1 MEHLFP
7 ERLSTLLFSPL
18 KSSRSILRVN
28 VPVECLAEKWCT
40 WPANTAYTRAAL
52 KSAPLFAL
60 VAARMI
66 WCQWLTHELAYSH
79 PHREMVYLVTL
90 YMDQHIPLILACE
103 KAGISK
109 MKTLSDM
116 HKFAR
121 ENSLADLSLFEFES
135 LLPEGIV
142 PFCEDTTPPDLIGPQ
157 TLFLGNS
164 KDPLAHVFEKA
175 FPKRCFS
182 REMEQAT
189 VDLLRA
195 GDNRVLHLYL
205 CSLLGNYADAG
216 FRLSL
221 GPRIQLLSG
230 TRAGLVKRAEAWAP
244 SASHAIREYVARNQ
258 LQPSPYTTVMGWV
271 LRDFSRYWRNVIMA
285 CEAAVRPN
293 VEHLLQNPGTRPQ
306 IKEDVAVWTKHASH
320 NVSLPKR
327 REVSHGHLLRL
338 IGRRFPT
345 SEPAECALE
354 PGLHAQFLHML
365 ALDLGQEPARTA
377 ARDAVNALCAE
388 EVPALLHFLYKTRTH
403 LEKRRMLAF
412 YPLPHN
418 YWDLHKKAPPTV
430 HQFCPACYTISFA
443 VAGVQTKAANFVVRC
458 HKGVYERVCD
468 CVPGGVRVCKIDMRG
483 YIMSARKTRALM
495 CCECFAITRV
505 QDGSFHVGKC
515 LFLCT
520 RCVRI
525 KALHASTGA
534 TSPV

>member
-7 ERLSTLLFSPL
+7 ESLATLLFSPL
-18 KSSRSILRVN
+18 HSARSILKVD
-28 VPVECLAEKWCT
+28 VPAECLGEPWCT
-40 WPANTAYTRAAL
+40 WPPNTAYTRAAL
-52 KSAPLFAL
+52 KNAPLFAL

-103 KAGISK
+103 KLGVSK

-121 ENSLADLSLFEFES
+121 ENNIAELSLLEFES
-135 LLPEGIV
+135 LLPLHV
-142 PFCEDTTPPDLIGPQ
+142 TPFCEENIPPDLIGPQ
-157 TLFLGNS
+157 TLLLNKN
-164 KDPLAHVFEKA
+164 KDSLAHLFEKA

-182 REMEQAT
+182 REMEQT
-189 VDLLRA
+189 TIDLLRQ
-195 GDNRVLHLYL
+195 GDKRVLHLYL

-221 GPRIQLLSG
+221 GTRIQLLSG
-230 TRAGLVKRAEAWAP
+230 SLTGLVKRAEAWVP

-293 VEHLLQNPGTRPQ
+293 VEHLLQNPGIQPQ

-320 NVSLPKR
+320 NVSLPRR
-327 REVSHGHLLRL
+327 RELSHAHLLRL
-338 IGRRFPT
+338 VSRRFPT
-345 SEPAECALE
+345 AEAAEGALDPVIE
-354 PGLHAQFLHML
+354 ENIVHML
-365 ALDLGQEPARTA
+365 SLELSQEPARTEA
-377 ARDAVNALCAE
+377 QKAVNALSADE
-388 EVPALLHFLYKTRTH
+388 APAVMHLLNQTRIR

-412 YPLPHN
+412 HPLPHN
-418 YWDLHKKAPPTV
+418 YWDLHKKAPRAT
-430 HQFCPACYTISFA
+430 HQFCPACYTLSFA
-443 VAGVQTKAANFVVRC
+443 VTGVQTKPANFVVRC
-458 HKGVYERVCD
+458 HKGTYEHVCD
-468 CVPGGVRVCKIDMRG
+468 CEEGGVRVREIDMRG
-483 YIMSARKTRALM
+483 YIMSARKTLALM
-495 CCECFAITRV
+495 CCECFVITRV
-505 QDGSFHVGKC
+505 QDGSFHVGER

-520 RCVRI
+520 RCTRSNVICSKSGGTAR
-525 KALHASTGA
+525 
-534 TSPV
+534 V

>member
-7 ERLSTLLFSPL
+7 ESLATLLFAPL
-18 KSSRSILRVN
+18 NSARTILKVN
-28 VPVECLAEKWCT
+28 VPADCLGEPWCT
-40 WPANTAYTRAAL
+40 WPPNTAYTRAAL

-66 WCQWLTHELAYSH
+66 WCQWLTYELAYSH

-116 HKFAR
+116 HAFAR
-121 ENSLADLSLFEFES
+121 ENNLADLCLLEFES
-135 LLPEGIV
+135 LLPSHV
-142 PFCEDTTPPDLIGPQ
+142 APFCEENIPPDLIGPQ
-157 TLFLGNS
+157 TLLLNGN
-164 KDPLAHVFEKA
+164 KDSLAHLFEKA

-182 REMEQAT
+182 REMEQTT
-189 VDLLRA
+189 VDLLRG
-195 GDNRVLHLYL
+195 GDKRVLHLYL
-205 CSLLGNYADAG
+205 CSLLGNYTDAG

-221 GPRIQLLSG
+221 GPRVQLLSG
-230 TRAGLVKRAEAWAP
+230 PLADLVKRAEAWAP

-293 VEHLLQNPGTRPQ
+293 VEHLLQNPGIQSQ

-320 NVSLPKR
+320 NVSLPRR
-327 REVSHGHLLRL
+327 REFAHGHLLRL
-338 IGRRFPT
+338 VSRRFPAAQA
-345 SEPAECALE
+345 AEG
-354 PGLHAQFLHML
+354 PIDPVLHAQTLHML
-365 ALDLGQEPARTA
+365 GLDLSQEPARTQA
-377 ARDAVNALCAE
+377 QEAVNAMRADE
-388 EVPALLHFLYKTRTH
+388 APAFIHLLNQTRAN

-418 YWDLHKKAPPTV
+418 YWELHKKAPRAT
-430 HQFCPACYTISFA
+430 HQFCPACYTLSFA
-443 VAGVQTKAANFVVRC
+443 VPGIQTKASNFVVRC
-458 HKGVYERVCD
+458 YKGTYERVCD
-468 CVPGGVRVCKIDMRG
+468 CVQGGVRVREIDMRG

-495 CCECFAITRV
+495 CCECFVITRI
-505 QDGSFHVGKC
+505 QDGSFHVGER

-520 RCVRI
+520 RCARL
-525 KALHASTGA
+525 KNACAKTSASA
-534 TSPV
+534 RV